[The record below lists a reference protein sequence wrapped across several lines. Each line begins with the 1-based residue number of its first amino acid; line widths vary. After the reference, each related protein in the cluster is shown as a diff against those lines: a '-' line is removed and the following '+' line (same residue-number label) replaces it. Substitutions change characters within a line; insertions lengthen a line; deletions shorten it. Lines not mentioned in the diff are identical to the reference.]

1 MNEDVRA
8 SKNASDNLNTQE
20 HIKKDSLSLPIFP
33 RAQSVSGHVARSP
46 WIHLALKREISCVS
60 SQ

>member
-20 HIKKDSLSLPIFP
+20 HIKKDSIKYF
-33 RAQSVSGHVARSP
+33 VVT
-46 WIHLALKREISCVS
+46 
-60 SQ
+60 